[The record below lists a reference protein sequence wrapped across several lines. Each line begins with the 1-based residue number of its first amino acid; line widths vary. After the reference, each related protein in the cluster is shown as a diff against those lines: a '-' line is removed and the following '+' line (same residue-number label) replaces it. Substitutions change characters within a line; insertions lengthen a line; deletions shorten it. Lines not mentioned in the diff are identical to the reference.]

1 MSSAGNPSEADPK
14 ATEAQRQDFRRVA
27 LLDAMRREGRAWAD
41 IAPPCGVADPEP
53 PWKTCLDATCECL
66 DAGGALPSLD
76 RRLAED
82 ALAEAMYGDVPNPER
97 QLLALVHTM
106 LSRGLIGE
114 AELARRVGIV
124 RSRLAA

>member
-1 MSSAGNPSEADPK
+1 MSAAGAPS
-14 ATEAQRQDFRRVA
+14 ATEGQPQDSCVVP
-27 LLDAMRREGRAWAD
+27 LLDSIRREGRAWET

-53 PWKTCLDATCECL
+53 PWKTCLDATCEAL
-66 DAGGALPSLD
+66 DARGALPSLD

-82 ALAEAMYGDVPNPER
+82 AVAEALYGEVPNPER

-106 LSRGLIGE
+106 LSRGLIDE
-114 AELARRVGIV
+114 AELARRLSIV

>member
-1 MSSAGNPSEADPK
+1 MSAAGTSNT
-14 ATEAQRQDFRRVA
+14 TEGEPQDLGVVP
-27 LLDAMRREGRAWAD
+27 LLDSIRSEGRAWAV

-82 ALAEAMYGDVPNPER
+82 ALGEALYSEVPNPER

-106 LSRGLIGE
+106 LSRGLIAE
-114 AELARRVGIV
+114 TELARRVSIV
-124 RSRLAA
+124 RSRLTT

>member
-1 MSSAGNPSEADPK
+1 MSAADTPS
-14 ATEAQRQDFRRVA
+14 ATEGQPEDFRLVP
-27 LLDAMRREGRAWAD
+27 LLDSIRRDGRAWAI

-66 DAGGALPSLD
+66 DVGGALPSLD

-82 ALAEAMYGDVPNPER
+82 TLAEALYGDVPNPER

-114 AELARRVGIV
+114 TELARRVSII
-124 RSRLAA
+124 RSRLAS

>member
-1 MSSAGNPSEADPK
+1 MSAAGTPE
-14 ATEAQRQDFRRVA
+14 ATEGQSQDLRLVP
-27 LLDAMRREGRAWAD
+27 LLDSIRREGRAWAI

-66 DAGGALPSLD
+66 DAGGTLPSLD

-82 ALAEAMYGDVPNPER
+82 ALAEALYSELPNPER

-106 LSRGLIGE
+106 LGRGLIAE
-114 AELARRVGIV
+114 ADLVRRVSIV